1 MNNFLNL
8 PDHRKLRL
16 GDGVLGVYVD
26 GVTQEILKGEIKDA
40 AGVAGVVP
48 VRLPGYWMH
57 QENPENPPMFV
68 SQKFA
73 EGEKVIYYLH
83 GGSYVAM
90 SAHPSSS
97 TSTIP
102 RSLLQQQCPDV
113 KRAFSIEYR
122 LCADLKTTIVKDR
135 DGSDIAALN
144 PFPAQLMDALA
155 GYTYLVHTVGFPP
168 SSIILT
174 GDSAGGHLALA
185 LTRYLSQHAPGS
197 LTIPGALLLLSP
209 WADMSGSHNLP
220 GSSMATNRDC
230 DIDSSPLE
238 HGTVDAPAASLC
250 AHADGEVLAMYS
262 PYFSPA
268 GRFLSDAHIF
278 RGFPRTLVT
287 AGTAEMLLDQ
297 IRTLV
302 HRMREGIG
310 EDGVTYFEASDAVHD
325 CVLFRWHEPERTQ
338 TLQIMKAWI
347 ETL

>member
-1 MNNFLNL
+1 M
-8 PDHRKLRL
+8 RL

-26 GVTQEILKGEIKDA
+26 GVTQEFLKGEIKDA
-40 AGVAGVVP
+40 ADVAGVVP

-57 QENPENPPMFV
+57 QENPEEPPMFV
-68 SQKFA
+68 GQKPV
-73 EGEKVIYYLH
+73 EGEK
-83 GGSYVAM
+83 
-90 SAHPSSS
+90 
-97 TSTIP
+97 
-102 RSLLQQQCPDV
+102 
-113 KRAFSIEYR
+113 
-122 LCADLKTTIVKDR
+122 
-135 DGSDIAALN
+135 DIAALN

-209 WADMSGSHNLP
+209 WADMSRSHNLP
-220 GSSMATNRDC
+220 GSSMTTNRDC

-238 HGTVDAPAASLC
+238 HGTVDAPAASLR
-250 AHADGEVLAMYS
+250 AHADGEALAKYS

-268 GRFLSDAHIF
+268 GRFLTDAHIF

-302 HRMREGIG
+302 HRMREDIG